1 MHVCHSLRPLDPF
14 LPSGGEGRREGERG
28 EGKGRGEGERGK
40 GRGERGEAGGEWEGE
55 RGDGRGIREIGL
67 QVSVHIRIL
76 KKTIIA

>member
-1 MHVCHSLRPLDPF
+1 MHVCHSLRPLDTF

-28 EGKGRGEGERGK
+28 KGK
-40 GRGERGEAGGEWEGE
+40 GERGEGGGEWKGE

-76 KKTIIA
+76 